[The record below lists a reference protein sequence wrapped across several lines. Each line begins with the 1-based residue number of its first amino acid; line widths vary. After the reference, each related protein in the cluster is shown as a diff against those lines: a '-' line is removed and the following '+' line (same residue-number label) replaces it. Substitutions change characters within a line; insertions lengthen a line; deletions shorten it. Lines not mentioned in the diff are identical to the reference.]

1 MSLNKILRG
10 FNKTLRELEAL
21 VKRNDEGIQTRFERV
36 SQLVNESGK
45 LLQEK
50 RQALLVI
57 DKLKDLTGDK

>member
-21 VKRNDEGIQTRFERV
+21 TKRNEEGIQTRSARV
-36 SQLVNESGK
+36 VQLENESGK

-57 DKLKDLTGDK
+57 DKLKDLLGDK